1 MLIWPGERSGKDK
14 ELQIIKEYWLVED
27 KQSPSGKC
35 TPIGY
40 PALKTNIQATFTY
53 YLKYITYILYSNM
66 SNHLYI

>member
-1 MLIWPGERSGKDK
+1 MLIWPGERSGRDK

-40 PALKTNIQATFTY
+40 TIPDGQL
-53 YLKYITYILYSNM
+53 
-66 SNHLYI
+66 